1 MNTHYMHGNK
11 AGIMFALLTILGC
24 IVCSTP
30 VRADIYF
37 WTDSGGVIHF
47 SNHNPPPEAQFFMV
61 EQPAD
66 ENPVHET
73 TAAPVLSKRDPLQDQ
88 LTEANRKLEKA
99 LDKVDDLTEKVEQT
113 RRDARNAAD
122 AAQRAQAEA
131 KIANESRTERTVV
144 YAVPYRHR
152 PQRPRPEP
160 YYWKHDTSK
169 YPYYQGNRHRTH
181 RRPENKPEQY
191 QPRNSGISI
200 KSSRNGTHI
209 QGSVG
214 LSSGR

>member
-1 MNTHYMHGNK
+1 MNTHYMHVNK

-30 VRADIYF
+30 VRADIYS

-47 SNHNPPPEAQFFMV
+47 SNHNPPPEAEFFMV
-61 EQPAD
+61 EQPTG
-66 ENPVHET
+66 ENPVHEAKP
-73 TAAPVLSKRDPLQDQ
+73 TAALPKRDPLQDQ
-88 LTEANRKLEKA
+88 LTEAHRKLEKA

-113 RRDARNAAD
+113 RREARNAAD
-122 AAQRAQAEA
+122 AARRAQAKAE
-131 KIANESRTERTVV
+131 IASENRTERTAV

-152 PQRPRPEP
+152 PHRPRPEP

-169 YPYYQGNRHRTH
+169 YPYYQGNRYKTP
-181 RRPENKPEQY
+181 RRPDSKPEQY
-191 QPRNSGISI
+191 QLRNSGISI

-209 QGSVG
+209 HGKIG